1 MSLALGIFP
10 DVFKQAYVTPLLK
23 KPGLDKSDYANYR
36 PISNLAFL
44 GKILERIV
52 LNQLQQHLDAV
63 PSLNPFQSAYHRH
76 HSTETA
82 LTKITND
89 ILFEMDNKRVT
100 LLALLDFSAAFDT
113 IEHQILIERL
123 TLNFNIKLTPLKW
136 FRSYLT
142 NRQQAVY
149 VGETKSSSATM
160 SKGVPQG
167 SVLGPVLYNMYTAP
181 LHHIIARH
189 NLLAHYYADDTQ
201 IYLSCKPADLAQSIQ
216 RMEACLAD
224 LLRWLL
230 NNNLSLNA
238 SKSELLLFGTTQQL
252 AKITQTLTVRIEDS
266 AMCISDTARNRN
278 LGVWLDNTLS
288 FNHHIDIV
296 CRTCYFNIRK
306 LARVRRYLTVQSA
319 AVLATAIITSRLDYC
334 NSLLTGATIANIN
347 RLQRI
352 QNHLARVVCQIP
364 CRTHISPTLARLHWL
379 PVKQRIEFKLALLT
393 WRALNVKQPV
403 YLSELLIRRGAVQ
416 SRSLRDQNTLC
427 VPRVNSRA
435 GQRAFCTAAP
445 CIWNALPTS
454 ITAATTLPLFKSRLK
469 TYLFKQAYST
479 A

>member
-1 MSLALGIFP
+1 
-10 DVFKQAYVTPLLK
+10 
-23 KPGLDKSDYANYR
+23 
-36 PISNLAFL
+36 
-44 GKILERIV
+44 
-52 LNQLQQHLDAV
+52 
-63 PSLNPFQSAYHRH
+63 
-76 HSTETA
+76 
-82 LTKITND
+82 
-89 ILFEMDNKRVT
+89 
-100 LLALLDFSAAFDT
+100 
-113 IEHQILIERL
+113 
-123 TLNFNIKLTPLKW
+123 
-136 FRSYLT
+136 
-142 NRQQAVY
+142 
-149 VGETKSSSATM
+149 
-160 SKGVPQG
+160 
-167 SVLGPVLYNMYTAP
+167 MYTAP

-201 IYLSCKPADLAQSIQ
+201 VYLSCKPADLSHSIQ

-224 LLRWLL
+224 MLRWLL

-252 AKITQTLTVRIEDS
+252 AKITQTLTVRIGDS
-266 AMCISDTARNRN
+266 AMCISDTARN

-296 CRTCYFNIRK
+296 CRACYFNIRK

-347 RLQRI
+347 KLQRI

-379 PVKQRIEFKLALLT
+379 PVRQRIEFKLALLT
-393 WRALNVKQPV
+393 WKALNVKQPV
-403 YLSELLIRRGAVQ
+403 YLSELLTRRGAVQ

-454 ITAATTLPLFKSRLK
+454 ITAATTLSLFKSRLK
-469 TYLFKQAYST
+469 TYLFKQAYL
-479 A
+479 AA